1 MKIGIMQPYFVP
13 YIGYFQLL
21 NAVDKYV
28 IYDDVHFIKG
38 GWINRNRIL
47 INGQPSYFNVPLK
60 GASPNKLI
68 NEVEVNNEEVLI
80 QKNLRMLEGAYKKA
94 PYFEDVYKL
103 MEDILKCGKNN
114 LAEYLTYSIK
124 KICEYLDINTELIIS
139 SQMNKDNSLKGKEKV
154 VAVCHELGG
163 TIYYNAIGGQELYSY
178 EYFKENNLEL
188 NFVKT
193 NTIEYK
199 QYNNEFVPSLS
210 IIDVM
215 MFNSKE
221 EIKEMLNNYTL
232 VNDRGN

>member
-28 IYDDVHFIKG
+28 IYDDVHYIKG

-47 INGQPSYFNVPLK
+47 INGEPSYFNVPLK

-68 NEVEVNNEEVLI
+68 NEVEVNNEDVLI

-103 MEDILKCGKNN
+103 MEDILKCGKDN
-114 LAEYLTYSIK
+114 LAEYLAYSIK

-154 VAVCHELGG
+154 VAICHELGG
-163 TIYYNAIGGQELYSY
+163 DEYYNAIGGQELYSY
-178 EYFKENNLEL
+178 DYFEENNLKL
-188 NFVKT
+188 SFVSTDK
-193 NTIEYK
+193 IEYK
-199 QYNNEFVPSLS
+199 QFNNEFVPYLS

-221 EIKEMLNNYTL
+221 EIKKILNMYTL
-232 VNDRGN
+232 VNNRGN

>member
-28 IYDDVHFIKG
+28 IYDDVNYIKG

-47 INGQPSYFNVPLK
+47 INGQPSYINVPLK

-68 NEVEVNNEEVLI
+68 NEIEVDNNEVLI

-94 PYFEDVYKL
+94 PYFENVYKL
-103 MEDILKCGKNN
+103 MEDIIKCGKDN
-114 LAEYLTYSIK
+114 LAEYLAYSIK

-139 SQMNKDNSLKGKEKV
+139 SQMDKDNKLRGKDKV
-154 VAVCHELGG
+154 IHICHKLGG
-163 TIYYNAIGGQELYSY
+163 TEYYNAIGGQEMYDY
-178 EYFKENNLEL
+178 DTFRENNLEL
-188 NFVKT
+188 SFVKT
-193 NTIEYK
+193 NDIVYK
-199 QYNNEFVPSLS
+199 QYNNEFIPYLS

-221 EIKEMLNNYTL
+221 EVKKML
-232 VNDRGN
+232 NDRGN